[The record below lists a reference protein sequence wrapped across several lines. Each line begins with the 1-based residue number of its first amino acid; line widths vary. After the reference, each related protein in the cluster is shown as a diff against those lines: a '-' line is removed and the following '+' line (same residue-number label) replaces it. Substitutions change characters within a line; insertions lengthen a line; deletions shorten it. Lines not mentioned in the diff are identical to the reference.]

1 MLEDAGITVI
11 GDMGPIDPSVAVE
24 KSNTLGGLG
33 GDAAIMDIIE
43 PDFNS
48 EIVEDLDE
56 FVDGVTENSKGLGKF
71 SLYFVMFA
79 TIFVLFIFAYSLI
92 RLIR

>member
-1 MLEDAGITVI
+1 MLEDAGIKVI

-33 GDAAIMDIIE
+33 GDAAMMDIVE

-48 EIVEDLDE
+48 DIVEDLDE